1 MAVNRDLITATKQT
15 PEYANGL
22 TIVGDPDDYA
32 NQTMLTFVA
41 FFFVM
46 TVKEKGNVEELDRF
60 LQDMGVAPVKKG
72 EDTLLNFED
81 EEALQTAFTY
91 IVGRTSKEYFEGFLK
106 NLKEINNSRG

>member
-1 MAVNRDLITATKQT
+1 MAVNPNLIETTKQT

-32 NQTMLTFVA
+32 NQTMLAFIA

-46 TVKEKGNVEELDRF
+46 AAKEGGNVEELDRF
-60 LQDMGVAPVKKG
+60 LKELGVKPVKKG
-72 EDTLLNFED
+72 ENAYLGCED
-81 EEALQTAFTY
+81 EEGLQTAFTY

-106 NLKEINNSRG
+106 DLKHITTSGE